1 MKKSIAITTLS
12 LLIATLSLTAGCS
25 NGIIMGSDSDMEF
38 SNSSIEYND
47 SSNTFTEY
55 SSVPDSSVF
64 PDNSSKNDQKD
75 FVDIELLPIK
85 SVDWGNIFDEPIN
98 GSFEIVDK
106 LGGNYYGFK
115 SVNNGF
121 VEHNE
126 TLISDDLKKEKSL
139 KYPNDLP
146 EWSVGSGSFV
156 TLQNKYL
163 YEWLSYTSQF
173 SPDSTHDMKLT
184 RVDGDTGVVEVIDEL
199 ELSTP
204 FIYLENIDD
213 NSFLSYSVS
222 KVKSDVTDYAT
233 LSSASIYYLDGTKNE
248 IISEKYENDVS
259 WSDSV
264 GILIENFAIRD
275 GEIYG
280 VGRRRISGQY
290 IFFLYH
296 YDREGNLLDTHE
308 LKGLEEVM
316 VNNQAMELFL
326 VGDYILFR
334 TYGDLTSYICKIA
347 EDGMTII
354 AKGSHYAISGQNIF
368 FIESNVD
375 SSTDTIRN
383 EEIPLYSIDTL
394 TDKIVAVNFDIP
406 IERPYFVGLSAL
418 SNGDLLF
425 KYCSNGT
432 YDPMN
437 YTNYVLPIDKVNS
450 LISLSK

>member
-1 MKKSIAITTLS
+1 MKKHTLFSAILISSI
-12 LLIATLSLTAGCS
+12 LLCCLVGC
-25 NGIIMGSDSDMEF
+25 DSDMEF

-47 SSNTFTEY
+47 SSNNATEY
-55 SSVPDSSVF
+55 SSVSDSSIF
-64 PDNSSKNDQKD
+64 SDNSSKNDQKD
-75 FVDIELLPIK
+75 FVDIELLPTRY
-85 SVDWGNIFDEPIN
+85 VDWGNIFDEPIN
-98 GSFEIVDK
+98 GSFEIIDK
-106 LGGNYYGFK
+106 FGGNYYGFK
-115 SVNNGF
+115 AENNGLI
-121 VEHNE
+121 EYKE

-139 KYPNDLP
+139 KFPSDLP
-146 EWSVGSGSFV
+146 KWSVGSGSSV
-156 TLQNKYL
+156 TLKNKYL
-163 YEWLSYTSQF
+163 YEWLSYTPQF

-199 ELSTP
+199 ESSTP
-204 FIYLENIDD
+204 FIYLKEINE

-233 LSSASIYYLDGTKNE
+233 LSSASIYYLDGTKKE

-259 WSDSV
+259 WSDSA

-275 GEIYG
+275 GEICG

-296 YDREGNLLDTHE
+296 YDCEGNLLDTHE

-316 VNNQAMELFL
+316 GNNQAMELFL

-334 TYGDLTSYICKIA
+334 KYEDLTRYIGKIT
-347 EDGMTII
+347 EDGLTII
-354 AKGSHYAISGQNIF
+354 AEGIHYAISGQNIF

-375 SSTDTIRN
+375 SSTDTIKD

-394 TDKIVAVNFDIP
+394 TDKIVAVNFDVP
-406 IERPYFVGLSAL
+406 IECPYFVSLSTL

-450 LISLSK
+450 LISGSE

>member
-1 MKKSIAITTLS
+1 M
-12 LLIATLSLTAGCS
+12 LLCCLVGC
-25 NGIIMGSDSDMEF
+25 NSDMEF

-47 SSNTFTEY
+47 SSNSATEC
-55 SSVPDSSVF
+55 SSIFDSSNSS
-64 PDNSSKNDQKD
+64 DNSTKNDQKD
-75 FVDIELLPIK
+75 FDDIELLPIRY
-85 SVDWGNIFDEPIN
+85 VDWGNIFDEPIN

-115 SVNNGF
+115 AENNGL
-121 VEHNE
+121 VEYKE
-126 TLISDDLKKEKSL
+126 ILISDDFKKEKAL
-139 KYPNDLP
+139 KFPNDLP
-146 EWSVGSGSFV
+146 EWSVGSGSSV
-156 TLQNKYL
+156 TLENKYL

-173 SPDSTHDMKLT
+173 SPNSIHDMKLT
-184 RVDGDTGVVEVIDEL
+184 RIDGDTGVVEVIDEL

-204 FIYLENIDD
+204 FIYLKKINE

-222 KVKSDVTDYAT
+222 KMKSDITDYAT
-233 LSSASIYYLDGTKNE
+233 LTSASIYYSDGTKKE

-264 GILIENFAIRD
+264 GILIENFATRN

-280 VGRRRISGQY
+280 VGRRRISGKY

-296 YDREGNLLDTHE
+296 YDCEGNLLDTRE
-308 LKGLEEVM
+308 LKGLEEIM
-316 VNNQAMELFL
+316 GNNQAMELFL

-334 TYGDLTSYICKIA
+334 TYGDLTSYIGKITEDGLTLIA
-347 EDGMTII
+347 EGI
-354 AKGSHYAISGQNIF
+354 HYAISGQNIF
-368 FIESNVD
+368 FIGSNVD
-375 SSTDTIRN
+375 SSTDTIKD

-394 TDKIVAVNFDIP
+394 TDEIVAVNFDVR
-406 IERPYFVGLSAL
+406 IERPYFVSLSTL

-425 KYCSNGT
+425 KYCSNGR

-450 LISLSK
+450 LIGGAVLTLE

>member
-1 MKKSIAITTLS
+1 MKKHTLFSRIIISS
-12 LLIATLSLTAGCS
+12 LLLCSLAGCDS
-25 NGIIMGSDSDMEF
+25 NMEF
-38 SNSSIEYND
+38 LNSSIEYND
-47 SSNTFTEY
+47 DSSTVTEY
-55 SSVPDSSVF
+55 PSLSDNSVF
-64 PDNSSKNDQKD
+64 SDNSPKNDQKD

-85 SVDWGNIFDEPIN
+85 SVDWGNTFDEPIK
-98 GSFEIVDK
+98 GSFSIVDR
-106 LGGNYYGFK
+106 LGENYYGFK

-121 VEHNE
+121 VEYNE
-126 TLISDDLKKEKSL
+126 ILISDDLKKEKSL
-139 KYPNDLP
+139 KYPNDFP
-146 EWSVGSGSFV
+146 EWNVGSGSFV

-173 SPDSTHDMKLT
+173 SSGNMHDMKLT
-184 RVDGDTGVVEVIDEL
+184 RVNGDTGEVEVIDEL

-204 FIYLENIDD
+204 FIFLEKIDE

-233 LSSASIYYLDGTKNE
+233 LTSASIYYSDGTKKE

-259 WSDSV
+259 WQDSV
-264 GILIENFAIRD
+264 GILIENFAIKD

-280 VGRRRISGQY
+280 VGRRRISDKY

-296 YDREGNLLDTHE
+296 YDCDGTLLDTNE
-308 LKGLEEVM
+308 LPGLAKEM
-316 VNNQAMELFL
+316 GNNQAMELFL

-334 TYGDLTSYICKIA
+334 TYGDLTRYIGKITEDGLAIIA
-347 EDGMTII
+347 EGI
-354 AKGSHYAISGQNIF
+354 HYAISGQNIF

-375 SSTDTIRN
+375 SSTDTIKD

-394 TDKIVAVNFDIP
+394 TDKIVAVNFDVP
-406 IERPYFVGLSAL
+406 IERPYFVSLSAL

-425 KYCSNGT
+425 KYCPNGT

-437 YTNYVLPIDKVNS
+437 YTNYVLPIDKVNV
-450 LISLSK
+450 IIDNAK

>member
-1 MKKSIAITTLS
+1 MKKNTLFSAILIS
-12 LLIATLSLTAGCS
+12 SMLLCCLVGC
-25 NGIIMGSDSDMEF
+25 DSDMES
-38 SNSSIEYND
+38 SNSSIGND
-47 SSNTFTEY
+47 YSSNNATEY
-55 SSVPDSSVF
+55 SSVDDSSICS
-64 PDNSSKNDQKD
+64 DNSSKNNQND
-75 FVDIELLPIK
+75 FVDIELLPI
-85 SVDWGNIFDEPIN
+85 SCVDWGDIFDESIN
-98 GSFEIVDK
+98 GSFEIIDK

-115 SVNNGF
+115 SADNGLI
-121 VEHNE
+121 EYKE
-126 TLISDDLKKEKSL
+126 MLISDDFKKETSL

-146 EWSVGSGSFV
+146 EWSVGSGSSI

-163 YEWLSYTSQF
+163 YEWLSYTPQF
-173 SPDSTHDMKLT
+173 SLDSTHDMKLT
-184 RVDGDTGVVEVIDEL
+184 RVNGDTGEVEVIDEM

-204 FIYLENIDD
+204 FIYLKEIGD

-222 KVKSDVTDYAT
+222 KVKSNVTDYAT
-233 LSSASIYYLDGTKNE
+233 LTSASIYYSDGTKKE
-248 IISEKYENDVS
+248 IISEKYKNDVS

-264 GILIENFAIRD
+264 GTLIENFAIRD

-280 VGRRRISGQY
+280 VGRKRISGEY

-296 YDREGNLLDTHE
+296 YDCDGNLLDFHE

-316 VNNQAMELFL
+316 GNNQAMELFL

-334 TYGDLTSYICKIA
+334 TYGDLTRYIAKITEDGLKIIA
-347 EDGMTII
+347 EGI
-354 AKGSHYAISGQNIF
+354 HYAISGQNIF

-375 SSTDTIRN
+375 SSTDTIKD

-394 TDKIVAVNFDIP
+394 TDKIVAVNFDVP
-406 IERPYFVGLSAL
+406 IESPYFVSLSTL

-450 LISLSK
+450 LISGSV